1 MRVTEVS
8 YPSMAGSFSALAQ
21 RLRRLSS
28 RVQVAAMAVS
38 LQALQC
44 IYICHHTQC
53 DLAKDLECVPK
64 VRAMHWDDLINVSCC
79 RVTLLMGMEQRSVS
93 KDYTH
98 LEADTVAAE

>member
-1 MRVTEVS
+1 MRVTELS
-8 YPSMAGSFSALAQ
+8 YPSMAGSFTALAQ
-21 RLRRLSS
+21 RLRRLPS

-38 LQALQC
+38 LHSLQC
-44 IYICHHTQC
+44 NNICHHTQC
-53 DLAKDLECVPK
+53 DVVKDLTCVPK
-64 VRAMHWDDLINVSCC
+64 VHAMHWDDLINVSCC